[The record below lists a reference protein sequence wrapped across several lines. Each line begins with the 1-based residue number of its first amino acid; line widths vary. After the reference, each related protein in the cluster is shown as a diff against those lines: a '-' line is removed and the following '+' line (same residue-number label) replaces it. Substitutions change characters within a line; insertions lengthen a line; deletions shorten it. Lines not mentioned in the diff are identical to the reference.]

1 MAVNK
6 VELADGTSLIDI
18 TDSTVEASDVAA
30 GKVFYTAAGV
40 RTVGTAPGSDP
51 LDAYPIGT
59 IYQSMNSTSPAELFG
74 GYWNPIKGQFILA
87 AAEES
92 DIGTEPDLSVCYRTA
107 GATGGSERVTL
118 SEAQMPDHTHGL
130 KWLSGSV
137 SVRPLSNKTSSLF
150 ASPSG
155 IVTTPRSAGT
165 FSGGVNFTGIDNTKG
180 WDINVNATHE
190 HDSVGG
196 GESHGNMPPYIA
208 AYTWVRVEP
217 PEELGA

>member
-40 RTVGTAPGSDP
+40 RTVGTAQGGDP
-51 LDAYPIGT
+51 LDAWPIGS
-59 IYQSMNSTSPAELFG
+59 IYQSMDPTSPAELFG
-74 GYWNPIKGQFILA
+74 GYWNPIKGQFVLA
-87 AAEES
+87 AAEAS
-92 DIGTEPDLSVCYRTA
+92 DIGTEPDLSVCYRIA

-118 SEAQMPDHTHGL
+118 SEAQMPAHTHGSKSL
-130 KWLSGSV
+130 IGYT
-137 SVRPLSNKTSSLF
+137 SVRPLSNKTSGIFSG
-150 ASPSG
+150 SHG
-155 IVTTPRSAGT
+155 IVSIPRSSGT
-165 FSGGVNFTGIDNTKG
+165 FTGGLNFTGIDATKG
-180 WDINVNATHE
+180 WDIHVDASHE
-190 HDSVGG
+190 HNSVGG